1 MSNII
6 NIKKRKVLVNK
17 SILPVQPK
25 DEYDITRDGV
35 DEFIDN
41 YMTYE
46 SELNKDIANNPS
58 NYRIDLKQCG
68 YAPGMIELP
77 PIDMGY
83 GYTANIG
90 KNPFVPN
97 SGFEILLNKQFRL
110 RQGHRLMTV
119 GLVMPEY
126 GGKHGLA
133 VFTERFLKN
142 FERASELHRGVFF
155 FMFCASGLLTIR
167 NGKIRWLFTG
177 GLATGEMKDNL
188 YYFDKLS
195 FCMQFPDINMTHK
208 DLVQLEN
215 VMWQVKV

>member
-6 NIKKRKVLVNK
+6 NIKKRKVLVDKN
-17 SILPVQPK
+17 ILPVQPK
-25 DEYDITRDGV
+25 DEYDTIRKGG
-35 DEFIDN
+35 DEFIGN
-41 YMTYE
+41 YMTIE

-58 NYRIDLKQCG
+58 NYSIDLKRCG

-90 KNPFVPN
+90 KDLFVPN
-97 SGFEILLNKQFRL
+97 SDFEILLNKQFRL
-110 RQGHRLMTV
+110 KQDHRLMTV
-119 GLVMPEY
+119 GVIMPEY

-142 FERASELHRGVFF
+142 FERASELHRGAFF
-155 FMFCASGLLTIR
+155 FMFCDSGMLTVR
-167 NGKIRWLFTG
+167 YGKIRWLFTG

-195 FCMQFPDINMTHK
+195 FSMQFPDKGMTHK
-208 DLVQLEN
+208 ELVQLESDILN
-215 VMWQVKV
+215 VTI